1 MQKEVISEISIFYGN
16 LNLPKGLNINFS
28 EFKEEIFQK
37 IFFKKELNNSKNFK
51 IINNYITDYTRAK
64 FDKNLIYKKGSAF
77 SFKPDEVTKP
87 ILDVDPVDLK
97 NSSDFTMLYA
107 VNVKDCLVRIYYD
120 DNRRKGR
127 NWDIEL
133 KNNKFIMFP
142 SNNMYIIS
150 NHQKE
155 SLNLITKIQYEYI

>member
-1 MQKEVISEISIFYGN
+1 MKKEVISEISIFYGN

-37 IFFKKELNNSKNFK
+37 KFFKKKLNNSKNFN
-51 IINNYITDYTRAK
+51 IINNYVTDYAYAK
-64 FDKNLIYKKGSAF
+64 FNTKLVYKKDSVF
-77 SFKPDEVTKP
+77 SFKPEEITKP

-127 NWDIEL
+127 SWDIGL
-133 KNNKFIMFP
+133 KNNRFIMFP

-150 NHQKE
+150 NNQKE
-155 SLNLITKIQYEYI
+155 SINLITKIQYEYI